1 MSSSLSSALFSCV
14 APAAPAALG
23 GCLGGGACVA
33 LGALCG
39 CPAGGTSV
47 APGALCGCPGGGT
60 CVVPGALCG
69 CPGGGGGTSQC
80 STRGGVNAR
89 CGVDGRAPRFD
100 VSGCAAGRFSRRR
113 ASRSAG
119 VLRLPRRACSSRARR
134 ACSSRA
140 RRACSSCLASA
151 RRALRRV
158 TTCHSASS
166 AARVVVSRAV
176 VSRTASAYVVTYLS
190 ARSAVSVEARAAMSL
205 PNGKYF
211 FFESLVRPLYR

>member
-134 ACSSRA
+134 ACSS
-140 RRACSSCLASA
+140 CLASA

-211 FFESLVRPLYR
+211 FLRV